1 MKPQTTLCHLLALLL
16 TASAALA
23 QEQGVWRP
31 ANKTAESIT
40 GDIAFGGYKMS
51 INFFSTTVA
60 QIRPL
65 KQDEVVAAFDG
76 ADTSNGA
83 GHLYRLSIP
92 GEKRFLHKNTLCGS
106 DETQWMATFVSGK
119 TLRIAFFS
127 NAAPP
132 VFSMEALSNNPNLC
146 GTFSYTR

>member
-1 MKPQTTLCHLLALLL
+1 MKPRLTLALLL
-16 TASAALA
+16 IFSGSAIA
-23 QEQGVWRP
+23 QEQGAWRP
-31 ANKTAESIT
+31 ASKTAESIT
-40 GDIAFGGYKMS
+40 GDIVFGGYKMS

-65 KQDEVVAAFDG
+65 KPDEVLAAFDG
-76 ADTSNGA
+76 ADPSAGA

-92 GEKRFLHKNTLCGS
+92 AEKRFVHKNTLCGS
-106 DETQWMATFVSGK
+106 DETQWMATFVAGK
-119 TLRIAFFS
+119 TLRIALFS

-132 VFSMEALSNNPNLC
+132 VLTLEALNGNPNLC